1 MYILHQRGI
10 MQMTILIVFGLL
22 ALLGAGD
29 TDDVCA
35 ITLLVIIMPFLFI
48 AGTVASFAFCGG

>member
-1 MYILHQRGI
+1 ML
-10 MQMTILIVFGLL
+10 MTILIVFGLL

-35 ITLLVIIMPFLFI
+35 ITLL
-48 AGTVASFAFCGG
+48 